1 MWSRVGLVFLFSDY
15 PVQRLRCF
23 SITVASTDP
32 HLAEEDARLQDASK
46 PSRLWE
52 IPELPWCYTKLW
64 GICHEF
70 GLEF

>member
-32 HLAEEDARLQDASK
+32 HLAEEDARLPVNPVGSGKSLSFPGVTQS
-46 PSRLWE
+46 
-52 IPELPWCYTKLW
+52 
-64 GICHEF
+64 F
-70 GLEF
+70 GVSAVNLD